1 MTASPMPEVIGMMG
15 ATGCGSG
22 LGAANPPGG
31 EKSEAIFGAADSS
44 GCAGTKGAGSFGAGA
59 AGRSIAVGAI
69 SGVSAA
75 GEKKAEGFGCE
86 SISGTTGSS
95 GAGAGGVAAV
105 EAKGSISGFAGGWA
119 PLRKA
124 ELGAAGAPDAGAL
137 PKSWS
142 LLNPPAA
149 GEGAKGSKAF
159 TMGCCGLLG
168 MAGAEGLEAPKA
180 LKPLARG

>member
-1 MTASPMPEVIGMMG
+1 MPEIIGTIG
-15 ATGCGSG
+15 ETGCGSG
-22 LGAANPPGG
+22 FGGTNPPGG

-44 GCAGTKGAGSFGAGA
+44 GWAGTKGAGSFGAGA

-69 SGVSAA
+69 SGVSGA
-75 GEKKAEGFGCE
+75 GEKKAEGFGSE

-95 GAGAGGVAAV
+95 GAGAGGVTTV
-105 EAKGSISGFAGGWA
+105 EAKGSISGFAGGCA

-124 ELGAAGAPDAGAL
+124 EPDAGAL
-137 PKSWS
+137 PNSWS
-142 LLNPPAA
+142 LLNPPAVGA
-149 GEGAKGSKAF
+149 GAKGSNAF

-168 MAGAEGLEAPKA
+168 VAGAVGLEAPKA

>member
-1 MTASPMPEVIGMMG
+1 MPEVIGMMDE
-15 ATGCGSG
+15 TGCGSG
-22 LGAANPPGG
+22 FGAANPPGG
-31 EKSEAIFGAADSS
+31 EKSDAIFGAAGSS
-44 GCAGTKGAGSFGAGA
+44 DCAGTNGA
-59 AGRSIAVGAI
+59 ATVGRSMVVGAV

-95 GAGAGGVAAV
+95 GAGEGGVAAV

-124 ELGAAGAPDAGAL
+124 EPAAAGAPDAGAL

-168 MAGAEGLEAPKA
+168 VAGASGLEAPKA
-180 LKPLARG
+180 QKPLARG